1 MKNVTLLTL
10 LSAGLLTAC
19 NPAKNNEATNK
30 DSRSSKEIL
39 RDNLRATTP
48 KGVMFGHHDDTV
60 YGKDWEFVEDGSDV
74 LAVCGD
80 YPAVVSF
87 DLGHLE
93 LGDSLS
99 IDKVPFDLI
108 RQEAVKQY
116 QRGGLVSF
124 SWHPRNPKTGGDSW
138 DVSDKTVVTSILP
151 GGENYE
157 KFQQWLNNLN
167 RFICSLQTEDGTK
180 VPVLL
185 RPWHEHT
192 GSWFWWGQDLC
203 TTDEYKQLWRM
214 TTDYLEQNGA
224 ADQILYAYS
233 TGTEPKDTAAYLERY
248 PGDDIIEVIG
258 FDGYQREDKNL
269 YLNDMAVCLAVVDS
283 IAKAHDKILA
293 ITETGY
299 EAIPDSVWWTETLL
313 PLMGDYPVSYV
324 LLWRNAREY
333 DTHFFGPY
341 PGHAS
346 ANDFIKFHQH
356 PKTLFSKDVNLY
368 EIGRAHV

>member
-1 MKNVTLLTL
+1 M
-10 LSAGLLTAC
+10 
-19 NPAKNNEATNK
+19 
-30 DSRSSKEIL
+30 
-39 RDNLRATTP
+39 
-48 KGVMFGHHDDTV
+48 
-60 YGKDWEFVEDGSDV
+60 
-74 LAVCGD
+74 
-80 YPAVVSF
+80 
-87 DLGHLE
+87 
-93 LGDSLS
+93 
-99 IDKVPFDLI
+99 PFDLI

-346 ANDFIKFHQH
+346 ANDFIKCHQH

-368 EIGRAHV
+368 ENNK

>member
-368 EIGRAHV
+368 ENNK